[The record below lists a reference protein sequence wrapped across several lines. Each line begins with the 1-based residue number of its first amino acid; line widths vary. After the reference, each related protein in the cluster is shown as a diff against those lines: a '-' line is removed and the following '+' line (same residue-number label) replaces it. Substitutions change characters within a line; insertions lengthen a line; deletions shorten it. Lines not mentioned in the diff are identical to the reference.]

1 MSNTSPPTLLVAA
14 QRLQTGS
21 AQARDW
27 VTEVAR
33 SARTVA
39 GEEQSLV
46 EATRRSQNLGRK
58 LAASATRRNCVG
70 VFGPSQAGK
79 SYLVSVLAR
88 TPGKTL
94 MADFAGDLMGDL
106 NGRRGRISGMDTRG
120 GMTVVKAQVPM
131 AEMLT
136 YERQLTSMT
145 GGRGSYHMEYSHYEE
160 VPSHI
165 QSKIIAAAK
174 AEKGEAAEEE
184 E

>member
-70 VFGPSQAGK
+70 VCVKNPGSQSGSDRKRPIPGPAEPPSG
-79 SYLVSVLAR
+79 AR
-88 TPGKTL
+88 
-94 MADFAGDLMGDL
+94 
-106 NGRRGRISGMDTRG
+106 RR
-120 GMTVVKAQVPM
+120 
-131 AEMLT
+131 
-136 YERQLTSMT
+136 
-145 GGRGSYHMEYSHYEE
+145 
-160 VPSHI
+160 
-165 QSKIIAAAK
+165 IANRPAW
-174 AEKGEAAEEE
+174 
-184 E
+184 